1 MGEGEDDAEKGA
13 TTPLEMKGKGGARAA
28 SFVYGLAALENMGF
42 VANMMSLVLYFMF
55 KLYFDLPTAANTF
68 TNLMG
73 TTFLLSVV
81 GGFIS
86 DTFIN
91 RVELH
96 RGRQGRLLLH
106 DNVLASVGSGWTA
119 GGLSRPS
126 GLTSSMRTTT
136 RKPSRWQ
143 AISTGCC

>member
-1 MGEGEDDAEKGA
+1 
-13 TTPLEMKGKGGARAA
+13 MKGKGGARAA
-28 SFVYGLAALENMGF
+28 YFVYGLAALENMGF

-91 RVELH
+91 RFHTSIIFGALELMVINLPIYIIFI
-96 RGRQGRLLLH
+96 QGL
-106 DNVLASVGSGWTA
+106 
-119 GGLSRPS
+119 
-126 GLTSSMRTTT
+126 
-136 RKPSRWQ
+136 
-143 AISTGCC
+143 IY